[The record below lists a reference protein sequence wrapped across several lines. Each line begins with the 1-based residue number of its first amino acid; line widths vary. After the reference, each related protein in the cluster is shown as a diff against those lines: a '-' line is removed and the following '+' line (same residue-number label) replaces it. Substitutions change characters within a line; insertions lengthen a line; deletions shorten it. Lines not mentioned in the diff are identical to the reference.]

1 MNEHLFPYPSFIGGW
16 YIPEKI
22 CDDVIEFYKSNADKH
37 GNGIVGT
44 KDKVDK
50 LLLDDTRYNF
60 SEAEMMKHI
69 PHYNNHLAQCLHNY
83 QLKYEDFERVEAY
96 GINEDINI
104 QYYKPGG
111 GYKVSHF
118 ENNGDKLSG
127 KRYLTFMTYLN
138 NVPNGGTKFKYQEL
152 ITPANKG
159 LTIIWPAYVT
169 HVHKGEISMTNE
181 KYIITGWFSFDE

>member
-1 MNEHLFPYPSFIGGW
+1 MNEYLFPYNSFIGGW

-22 CDDVIEFYKSNADKH
+22 CDSVIEFYKSNSHKH
-37 GNGIVGT
+37 GKGIVGT
-44 KDKVDK
+44 NDKVDK
-50 LLLDDTRYNF
+50 SLLDDTRYTF
-60 SEAEMMKHI
+60 TEDEMIKHI
-69 PHYNNHLAQCLHNY
+69 PHYNNHLALCLDNY
-83 QLKYEDFERVEAY
+83 KKKYEDFERVESY
-96 GINEDINI
+96 GINELINI

-118 ENNGDKLSG
+118 ENNGDKVSG

-152 ITPANKG
+152 ITPAIKG

-169 HVHKGEISMTNE
+169 HVHKGQISMTNE
-181 KYIITGWFSFDE
+181 KYIITGWFSFNE